1 MRALRFEKVGSLDA
15 LSIQDVPVPRPAAD
29 EVLVQV
35 KAAAINP
42 SDIKNVLGKM
52 HITTLPR
59 TPGRDFAGVVVEG
72 PKDLL
77 GKSVY
82 GTGGNLGFGRDGS
95 HAEFLA
101 IPSGAILPLPANL
114 SFAQAAGVGVAY
126 MTAWTALVNAARLQ
140 KGETVLITGTTGN
153 VGTVAAWVARHAG
166 AKVFGT
172 VRATADLAKVGQ
184 LPVAAWID
192 LQQTDLP
199 GGVRAATSGRGVDV
213 VFDLVG
219 GAMFEPCLQSLAFR
233 GRQVAIAS
241 NPDPRVAFNLV
252 DFYHNES
259 RLLGVDSLKWSFE
272 EAAGILRSLTPL
284 LESGALPPPQVE
296 AYPLEQAPQLYRDI
310 AASAVKGKPV
320 LVP

>member
-82 GTGGNLGFGRDGS
+82 GTGGNLGFGRHGS